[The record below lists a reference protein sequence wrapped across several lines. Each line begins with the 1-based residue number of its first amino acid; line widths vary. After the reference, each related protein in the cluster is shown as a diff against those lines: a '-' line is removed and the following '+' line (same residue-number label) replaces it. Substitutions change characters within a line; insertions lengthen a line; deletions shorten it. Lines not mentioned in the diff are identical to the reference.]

1 MARKYSSISVATT
14 LNGTISSS
22 TTTIQVAAGTAA
34 LLLGGVTLAVGNVD
48 QFAIA
53 IDPDTAS
60 EEIVFVTG
68 VSGDIFT
75 VVRGRASSTAI
86 SHTTGATIQHVLTGE
101 DLDYF
106 NNQAAATFITA
117 KGDILAGTASG
128 AIDNLPVGANG
139 TALVANSATATGLN
153 WATPTDTTKIP
164 LATATTKGDLLVATA
179 SATIVRQG
187 VGADGFILTADSTQ
201 TNGIKWAALDT
212 GNVEMPFIMGAY

>member
-22 TTTIQVAAGTAA
+22 TTTIQVASGTAS
-34 LLLGGVTLAVGNVD
+34 LLLGGVTLAGGNVD

-68 VSGDIFT
+68 VSGDILT
-75 VVRGRASSTAI
+75 VVRGRASSSAI
-86 SHTTGATIQHVLTGE
+86 THTTGATIQHVLTGE

-106 NNQAAATFITA
+106 NNQAAATYVTA

-128 AIDNLPVGANG
+128 TIDNLAVGANG
-139 TALVANSATATGLN
+139 QALVANSSTSTGLN
-153 WATPTDTTKIP
+153 WATPTDTTKLPISTF
-164 LATATTKGDLLVATA
+164 TAKGDI
-179 SATIVRQG
+179 IVGTGSGTYTVQP
-187 VGADGFILTADSTQ
+187 VGSNGQILTADSTQ
-201 TNGIKWAALDT
+201 SDGIKWSDLDV
-212 GNVEMPFIMGAY
+212 GSSLIPIIMGAY

>member
-34 LLLGGVTLAVGNVD
+34 LLLGGVTLTAGNID

-53 IDPDTAS
+53 IDPDTTS
-60 EEIVFVTG
+60 EEICFVTA

-101 DLDYF
+101 DLDYYYSTAVTA
-106 NNQAAATFITA
+106 NAAIPKSIVTT
-117 KGDILAGTASG
+117 KGDIL
-128 AIDNLPVGANG
+128 
-139 TALVANSATATGLN
+139 
-153 WATPTDTTKIP
+153 
-164 LATATTKGDLLVATA
+164 VATD
-179 SATIVRQG
+179 SGTLTRQG
-187 VGADGFILTADSTQ
+187 VGADATVLTADSTEAD
-201 TNGIKWAALDT
+201 GIKWAPLDLSA
-212 GNVEMPFIMGAY
+212 GAQQGQIPLIMGAF